1 MHRLLLVRH
10 GESEWNALGRW
21 QGQADP
27 PLSTHGRLQARL
39 AAKSIG
45 TVDAVVAS
53 TLERARDTAE
63 LISAE
68 LGVGPVHTEP
78 RLIERDA
85 GEWSGLTRAEIR
97 EQWPGYLQEDPV
109 NRLPDRRPPS
119 WESDT
124 SLLDRTFAAIATI
137 TTTFPSGDILVVT
150 HGGIIYALEA
160 HLGAP
165 KQYLSNLA
173 ARWIS
178 VDGANIEL
186 GQRLELIDH
195 TAGAPSLP
203 TDRSAI

>member
-1 MHRLLLVRH
+1 M
-10 GESEWNALGRW
+10 GRW

-27 PLSTHGRLQARL
+27 PLSTHGRLQAHK
-39 AAKSIG
+39 AAKAIGSID
-45 TVDAVVAS
+45 VVVAS

-68 LGVGPVHTEP
+68 LGIGPVHAEP
-78 RLIERDA
+78 RLMERDA

-97 EQWPGYLQEDPV
+97 EQWPGYLQEDPTD
-109 NRLPDRRPPS
+109 RSQERRPPG

-124 SLLDRTFAAIATI
+124 SVLERTFSAIAEI
-137 TTTFPSGDILVVT
+137 TTTFPPGDILVVT

-165 KQYLSNLA
+165 RQYLSNLS

-178 VDGANIEL
+178 VDGAGIEL
-186 GQRLELIDH
+186 GPRIELVDH
-195 TAGAPSLP
+195 TADAPSLP